1 MSKAYSLFAI
11 FLSIVFLNPF
21 YLLASEPGQV
31 KGVVV
36 DTETAQPIPSASVEL
51 LRSTDSTLVKG
62 VVTGKDGSYL
72 LDNILNGT
80 FLVRVSCLGYQKTI
94 LPKFEI
100 SEGNRLVN
108 LGLTKLFPE
117 IKSLNEVTV
126 TAPKLSGVIKDDKT
140 IYAVTAKA
148 AEIAQSGLELL
159 RQVPDVTVNY
169 FSDEVKL
176 AGSSKILFQVNGRK
190 VDSNYLMQL
199 NPGLVDKIEVIHHPG
214 SHFESEVD
222 AVVNIVLKRNLQYG
236 MGGMLRLQVPTSN
249 AVLSKNNAS
258 LDVFFK
264 KVRLSV
270 GAKNKFYNYAVE
282 NSNERNAYHTG
293 SFLSQATQGKEK
305 GNSVS
310 TNYGI
315 DWFINERN
323 TLSAYGSVQ
332 PTMPSHVDLVTGN
345 KYSGDQ
351 TTYTT
356 GFTSKTD
363 KDYISDYSIYFQ
375 HKFQKKSHQVSFEH
389 YWSNKTNK
397 DAGSYYELGDLTL
410 PEKLNI
416 QEQSTKSG
424 NTYFYMKG
432 DYSYPLMEK
441 LILSTGYNWYHLN
454 KDFIYDDLIAAYSD
468 VTGYKE
474 NRQAAYISLSSNLGK
489 LSVQAGLR
497 YEYSKIHIRHVYD
510 TIKTYND
517 ILPSLNVSYKAGGK
531 SIFRLNYRKSLGR
544 PGIDQLSP
552 ANYKDDPYAQSAGNP
567 ALNPSASNR
576 FELEHRL
583 QFNKSIYVN
592 YRPYISFLKD
602 GIQQVNVLVSDSVL
616 RKQYSNVNKEMEYG
630 LIFSGN
636 LSVKDI
642 WTITPSVTYYRKKLD
657 ALPEYGINEAL
668 KDHSWRINV
677 SSQYALPKE
686 WLLFL
691 EFNYEAPTITYQ
703 SEKHSYYD
711 CMLGFNKTFNRKFT
725 VSAFT
730 LNPWSSKY
738 VYDKR
743 TYKAEN
749 VVQRT
754 ENSIK
759 YDYLFIIRLGY
770 KFSSGKSG
778 KKNNWEIENEKEQAP
793 TKGILN

>member
-1 MSKAYSLFAI
+1 MSKVYSLFAI

-21 YLLASEPGQV
+21 YLLASDTGHV

-36 DTETAQPIPSASVEL
+36 EAETSRPIPFASVEL
-51 LRSTDSTLVKG
+51 LLSKDSTLLKG
-62 VVTGKDGSYL
+62 VATGNDGSYL
-72 LDNILNGT
+72 LDNIPDGS
-80 FLVRVSCLGYQKTI
+80 FLVRISCLGYRKTV

-100 SEGNRLVN
+100 SEVNRSVN
-108 LGLTKLFPE
+108 LEPTKLFPE
-117 IKSLNEVTV
+117 TKSLNEVTV

-140 IYAVTAKA
+140 IYAVTGKA
-148 AEIAQSGLELL
+148 AEVAQSGLELL

-176 AGSSKILFQVNGRK
+176 SGSSKILFQVNGRK

-199 NPGLVDKIEVIHHPG
+199 NPGLVDKIEVIDNPG
-214 SHFESEVD
+214 SHFESELD
-222 AVVNIVLKRNLQYG
+222 AVVNIVLKRNFQYG
-236 MGGMLRLQVPTSN
+236 MGGIFRLQVPTSN

-258 LDVFFK
+258 VDVFFK
-264 KVRLSV
+264 KVRFYV

-282 NSNERNAYHTG
+282 NTNERNAYDSG
-293 SFLSQATQGKEK
+293 SFLSQTTQGKEK

-310 TNYGI
+310 ANYGV

-332 PTMPSHVDLVTGN
+332 PTMPSYIDMVTAN
-345 KYSGDQ
+345 EYSGDQ

-356 GFTSKTD
+356 GFTSKTN
-363 KDYISDYSIYFQ
+363 KDNLSDYSIYFQ
-375 HKFQKKSHQVSFEH
+375 HKFLKKSHQVSFEH

-397 DAGSYYELGDLTL
+397 NTGNYYEQEDLTF
-410 PEKLNI
+410 PDKLNI
-416 QEQSTKSG
+416 QEQLTKSG
-424 NTYFYMKG
+424 NSYFYLKG
-432 DYSYPLMEK
+432 DYTYPLMEK
-441 LILSTGYNWYHLN
+441 LLLSTGYNWYHLN
-454 KDFIYDDLIAAYSD
+454 KDFIYDDLVAAYSD
-468 VTGYKE
+468 VTRYKE

-489 LSVQAGLR
+489 FSVQAGLR
-497 YEYSKIHIRHVYD
+497 YEYSKIHILHEYD
-510 TIKTYND
+510 TVKTYNY
-517 ILPSLNVSYKAGGK
+517 ILPSLNVSYKAGEK
-531 SIFRLNYRKSLGR
+531 SVFRFNYRKSLGR
-544 PGIDQLSP
+544 PGINQLSP
-552 ANYKDDPYAQSAGNP
+552 ANYKDDSYSQSTGNP
-567 ALNPSASNR
+567 SLNPSVNNR

-583 QFNKSIYVN
+583 QFNKSMYVN
-592 YRPYISFLKD
+592 YRPYISFVKD

-616 RKQYSNVNKEMEYG
+616 RKKYSNVNKELEYG

-636 LSVKDI
+636 FSVKDI
-642 WTITPSVTYYRKKLD
+642 WTITPSFTYYRKKLD
-657 ALPEYGINEAL
+657 ALPEYGITKVL

-677 SSQYALPKE
+677 SSQYMLPKE
-686 WLLFL
+686 WILFL

-703 SEKHSYYD
+703 SKKHSYYD

-738 VYDKR
+738 TYDKR
-743 TYKAEN
+743 TYKTEN
-749 VVQRT
+749 MVQRT
-754 ENSIK
+754 ESSIK

-770 KFSSGKSG
+770 KFNSGKSG

-793 TKGILN
+793 SKGILN

>member
-1 MSKAYSLFAI
+1 MSKVYSLVAI
-11 FLSIVFLNPF
+11 FLSIVFFNPF
-21 YLLASEPGQV
+21 YLLASDTGQV

-36 DTETAQPIPSASVEL
+36 DTETAQPLPFASVEL
-51 LRSTDSTLVKG
+51 LRSTDSTLIKG
-62 VVTGKDGSYL
+62 VVTGNDGNYL
-72 LDNILNGT
+72 LDNIQDGT
-80 FLVRVSCLGYQKTI
+80 FLVRISCLGYKKTV
-94 LPKFEI
+94 LPQFKIFE
-100 SEGNRLVN
+100 ENRSVN

-159 RQVPDVTVNY
+159 RQIPDVTVNY

-190 VDSNYLMQL
+190 VDNNYLMQL
-199 NPGLVDKIEVIHHPG
+199 NPGLVDKIEVIHNPG
-214 SHFESEVD
+214 SNFESDVD
-222 AVVNIVLKRNLQYG
+222 AVVNVVLKRNFQYG
-236 MGGMLRLQVPTSN
+236 MGGMFRLQVPTSN

-258 LDVFFK
+258 LDVFFG
-264 KVRLSV
+264 KVRFYV
-270 GAKNKFYNYAVE
+270 GARNKFYNYAVE
-282 NSNERNAYHTG
+282 NLNERNAYNPS
-293 SFLSQATQGKEK
+293 SFLSQTTQGKEK

-310 TNYGI
+310 ANYGI

-323 TLSAYGSVQ
+323 TLSTYGSVQ
-332 PTMPSHVDLVTGN
+332 PTMPSYIDLVAEN

-356 GFTSKTD
+356 GITSKTN
-363 KDYISDYSIYFQ
+363 KDYLSDYSIYFQ
-375 HKFQKKSHQVSFEH
+375 HKFPKKSHQISFEH

-397 DAGSYYELGDLTL
+397 NAGIYYEQEDLTH
-410 PEKLNI
+410 PEKLNT
-416 QEQSTKSG
+416 QEQFTKSR
-424 NTYFYMKG
+424 NSYFYLKG
-432 DYSYPLMEK
+432 DYTYPLTGK
-441 LILSTGYNWYHLN
+441 LLLSAGYNWYHLN
-454 KDFIYDDLIAAYSD
+454 KDFIFDDLIASYSD

-489 LSVQAGLR
+489 LSVQSGLR
-497 YEYSKIHIRHVYD
+497 YEYSKIHILHVYD
-510 TIKTYND
+510 TVKTYNY
-517 ILPSLNVSYKAGGK
+517 ILPSLNVSYKAGEK
-531 SIFRLNYRKSLGR
+531 SVFRLNYRKSLRR
-544 PGIDQLSP
+544 PGINQLSP
-552 ANYKDDPYAQSAGNP
+552 ANYKDDSYSQSTGNP
-567 ALNPSASNR
+567 ALNPSVNNR
-576 FELEHRL
+576 FELEHRF
-583 QFNKSIYVN
+583 QINKSTYVN

-616 RKQYSNVNKEMEYG
+616 RKQYNNVNKEMEYG

-636 LSVKDI
+636 FSIKNS
-642 WTITPSVTYYRKKLD
+642 WTITPSFTYYRKKLE
-657 ALPEYGINEAL
+657 ALPKYGINEAL

-677 SSQYALPKE
+677 SSQYMLPKE
-686 WLLFL
+686 WILFL

-711 CMLGFNKTFNRKFT
+711 CMLGFNKTFDRKFT

-738 VYDKR
+738 TYDKR
-743 TYKAEN
+743 TYKTEN
-749 VVQRT
+749 MVQRT

-759 YDYLFIIRLGY
+759 YDYLFIIRLSY
-770 KFSSGKSG
+770 KFNSGKSG
-778 KKNNWEIENEKEQAP
+778 KKNNWEIENEKEQVP